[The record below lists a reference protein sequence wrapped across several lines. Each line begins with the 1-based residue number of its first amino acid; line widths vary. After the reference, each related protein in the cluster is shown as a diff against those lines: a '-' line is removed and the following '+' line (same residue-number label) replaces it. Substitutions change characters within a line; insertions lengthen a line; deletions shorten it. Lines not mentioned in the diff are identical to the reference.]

1 VPHLEPQRVEATFG
15 ADERTMLTAFLDYH
29 RATLAW
35 KASGLTQAELSQTIP
50 SSSLT
55 IGGLVKHMA
64 LVEDSWFIED
74 FLGQPMP
81 EPWASVDW
89 EADRDWEFHTAAD
102 DTPEELLA
110 QYAESCAR
118 SRAIVTAAKSLDDRA
133 VATAR
138 HGPEQ
143 GQPFTLR
150 WILLHMI
157 EETAR
162 HNGHVDLIR
171 ESIDGLTGE

>member
-1 VPHLEPQRVEATFG
+1 MPHELHGRVEPVFD
-15 ADERTMLTAFLDYH
+15 ADERSMLSAYLDYQ
-29 RATLAW
+29 RGTLVW
-35 KASGLTQAELSQTIP
+35 KASGLTQAQLAQLIH

-55 IGGLVKHMA
+55 IAGVVKHMA
-64 LVEDSWFIED
+64 LVEDSWFTD
-74 FLGQPMP
+74 RFAGLGEP

-89 EADRDWEFHTAAD
+89 DDDRDWEFHSAVH

-118 SRAIVTAAKSLDDRA
+118 SRAVVAAAESLDQRSVAIDR
-133 VATAR
+133 R
-138 HGPEQ
+138 LGEQ
-143 GQPFTLR
+143 FTLR
-150 WILLHMI
+150 WILVHMI

-171 ESIDGLTGE
+171 ESIDGVTGE